1 MTAYGRVWPPELT
14 GALAGLTGSASLIL
28 RGPKNKRGDAAL
40 KEPRLEQTRE
50 TRLVGWKRIAAH
62 LGCSERTARR
72 WEQEEGLPVHR
83 QQHESRSTIYAVP
96 SELDQWIASRTE
108 VADNAVASRVPSR
121 LRQGWIPLIASVFV
135 LVLVSTFAVVSL
147 LPNSRNGDEATAL
160 MSEDPAAI
168 DLYERGRMLWAQRGE
183 AQNARAIKLL
193 TQAVERDETFAEA
206 WSALALAWLTYPTY
220 NSEIAPE
227 TALDE
232 ALLAAD
238 RAVQLDPSLA
248 EPRSVMAS
256 VAQRRGDWI
265 RSEEVFQTALEADP
279 DNTTLML
286 WFAGHNR
293 ELGRMAAADQ
303 LTQDALALDPNS
315 PPVLTET
322 AMNYFQGGNLETGRE
337 MLDYLW
343 FDIGFEVPIVW
354 FGRWSVL
361 METGQYDLA
370 EAWIEKTPFPS
381 GAPLMVEYISRKR
394 DPDLADDTGFAAR
407 MMTAYENGLPGW
419 FAYHLL
425 DLSGLPDAA
434 LDILDLET
442 RKGEFYNSVVL
453 FFPRGST
460 ARQNDRFA
468 DLVERLGF
476 FDYWARYGPPDICA
490 DEPETELCQRV
501 QE

>member
-1 MTAYGRVWPPELT
+1 M
-14 GALAGLTGSASLIL
+14 
-28 RGPKNKRGDAAL
+28 
-40 KEPRLEQTRE
+40 EQARE

-96 SELDQWIASRTE
+96 SELDQWIAARTE
-108 VADNAVASRVPSR
+108 ISDGSETARVPNR
-121 LRQGWIPLIASVFV
+121 LRQGWIPLLTSVFV
-135 LVLVSTFAVVSL
+135 LIVVSTMALVSL
-147 LPNSRNGDEATAL
+147 LPDSRAGDEDTSQ

-227 TALDE
+227 TALEE
-232 ALLAAD
+232 ALLSAD

-248 EPRSVMAS
+248 EARSVMAS

-265 RSEEVFQTALEADP
+265 RSEEVFRTALEADP

-293 ELGRMAAADQ
+293 ELGRMEAANQ
-303 LTQDALALDPNS
+303 LTQAALARDPNS

-322 AMNYFQGGNLETGRE
+322 AMNSFQGGNLETGRE

-343 FDIGFEVPIVW
+343 FDIGFEAPIVW

-361 METGQYDLA
+361 MESGEYDLA

-381 GAPLMVEYISRKR
+381 GAPLMVEYISRQR
-394 DPDLADDTGFAAR
+394 APDLADDIGFAMRTKA
-407 MMTAYENGLPGW
+407 AHENGLPGW
-419 FAYHLL
+419 FAFHLL
-425 DLSGLPDAA
+425 DLSGLAEDA
-434 LDILDLET
+434 LDILEVET
-442 RKGEFYNSVVL
+442 RKGSFDNSVVL
-453 FFPRGST
+453 FFPRGSS
-460 ARQNDRFA
+460 ARQSDRFA
-468 DLVERLGF
+468 GLVQRLGY
-476 FDYWARYGPPDICA
+476 FDYWRRFGAPDICT
-490 DEPETELCQRV
+490 DEPETELCQRI